1 MLDAPEIMEVHMSPL
16 GCLLNYTL
24 EIEHQKMQRQIT
36 FCDEN
41 AMYDWLSNEWIT
53 IKGDH
58 TAWITKIEIEIPVM
72 YEKFIQG
79 KSKLTFID
87 TTPYDEL
94 KEVHEA

>member
-1 MLDAPEIMEVHMSPL
+1 MIDEPEIMEVLMSPL

-24 EIEHQKMQRQIT
+24 ELEHRKVQRQIT
-36 FCDEN
+36 FCDCD
-41 AMYDWLSNEWIT
+41 AMCEWLSNEWIT

-58 TAWITKIEIEIPVM
+58 LAWITKIETEIPVM

-79 KSKLTFID
+79 KSKLRFID

-94 KEVHEA
+94 KEVHEV